1 MNRVVGSEA
10 VVGDLRDPLNLRE
23 KLRLAG
29 VLGRLQFAQPS
40 ACALA
45 QPLHIF
51 VLAKPA
57 EDGGARGCLIKDRLG
72 DHRLIKLNVERKPVV
87 VVAAERDAPPGE
99 RLAPKL
105 LVYRSHLVVIELERG
120 GDGIDAL
127 DRATPTVGNDHP
139 SRIVLL
145 NVELAALGGVQQVE
159 RPERGGLAGL
169 VLADQAR
176 NRLVDGR
183 SPRLNDVAKALDCE
197 FDEKHS
203 R

>member
-40 ACALA
+40 ASVLA

-127 DRATPTVGNDHP
+127 DRATATVGNDHP
-139 SRIVLL
+139 ARIVLL

-159 RPERGGLAGL
+159 RRSAA
-169 VLADQAR
+169 VLPDSFLPTKHVIDWSTGAA
-176 NRLVDGR
+176 
-183 SPRLNDVAKALDCE
+183 PRLNDVAKALDCE

-203 R
+203 